1 MLNRVFDISLSEIS
15 IRENCGLIAY
25 SPLAGGRLS
34 GKYLNEKKPDNARYT
49 LWPGRFSRYHTLKG
63 EIAIK
68 KYLNL
73 SKKYNLNITDLSN
86 AFVLSRPY
94 LTSSIFGVTSVNQLK
109 NNLNCLNFELNK
121 DLLVEINQIHVA
133 DPNPCV

>member
-1 MLNRVFDISLSEIS
+1 M
-15 IRENCGLIAY
+15 
-25 SPLAGGRLS
+25 
-34 GKYLNEKKPDNARYT
+34 
-49 LWPGRFSRYHTLKG
+49 WPGRFSRHHTLKG

>member
-1 MLNRVFDISLSEIS
+1 MQGIHCGQEDFQDIT
-15 IRENCGLIAY
+15 
-25 SPLAGGRLS
+25 PL
-34 GKYLNEKKPDNARYT
+34 K
-49 LWPGRFSRYHTLKG
+49 

-73 SKKYNLNITDLSN
+73 SKYNLNITDLSN

-109 NNLNCLNFELNK
+109 NNLNCLILKINK